1 MTERDETTS
10 HPESPVDV
18 IVVGAG
24 FAGLA
29 LLRSFRDECGL
40 TVTVI
45 EAGDDIGGVWH
56 WNRYPGARCDVD
68 STDYS
73 YSFSP
78 ELDATWDW
86 TERYATQP
94 EILSYIHRVAE
105 LYDLRRDI
113 TLGVRVTEAVYDER
127 TDLWVVRG
135 DDGSVVSGRYL
146 VMATGCL
153 SAVKRPDIPGVEDF
167 TGTVL
172 HTADWPKD
180 EVDLAGKRVGVIGTG
195 SSGIQVIPAIAP
207 VVAELVVFQRTP
219 TFSVPAHHHVL
230 TDADRTA
237 IRAELHARREQL
249 RRSSTGLSVPAN
261 PQSALEVTDEERRAH
276 YEQQWASAG
285 FGFLLA
291 YSDLLINPA
300 ANNTAADFIRG
311 KIAERVDDPAVAEL
325 LSPRGY
331 PYGAKRPCVDTGFYE
346 TFNRPN
352 VTLVDISAAPL
363 VKATERSLHTTT
375 SEYGLDVIIFATGFD
390 AMTGSLLRPDI
401 RGRGGQSLR
410 RHWKAGPLTYLGLA
424 TAGFPNMFL
433 VAGPGSPSLLGNVM
447 VSIEQHVEFLANMI
461 MSSREAGTPVIEAEP
476 AAEAEWVAHVNRA
489 AQGTL
494 YLAAASY
501 YLGAEV
507 PGKPRV
513 FMPYAGGLRRY
524 RRECDEVAADGYRG
538 FRRTPAS
545 DGR

>member
-1 MTERDETTS
+1 MTQRDRTTS
-10 HPESPVDV
+10 SPDSPVDV

-29 LLRSFRDECGL
+29 LLRSFRDERGL

-45 EAGDDIGGVWH
+45 EAGDDIGGVWY

-86 TERYATQP
+86 TERYAAQP

-113 TLGVRVTEAVYDER
+113 TLGVRVTEAVYDEQA
-127 TDLWVVRG
+127 DLWVVRG

-153 SAVKRPDIPGVEDF
+153 SAVKRPDLPGVEDF

-180 EVDLAGKRVGVIGTG
+180 KVDLVGKRVGVIGTG
-195 SSGIQVIPAIAP
+195 SSGIQVIPEIAP

-219 TFSVPAHHHVL
+219 TFSVPAHHYVL
-230 TDADRTA
+230 TDADRAA
-237 IRAELHARREQL
+237 IRTELPARRERL

-261 PQSALEVTDEERRAH
+261 PRSALEVTDEERQAY
-276 YEQQWASAG
+276 YEEQWNSAG

-291 YSDLLINPA
+291 YSDLLIDQA
-300 ANNTAADFIRG
+300 ANDTAADFIRG
-311 KIAERVDDPAVAEL
+311 KIAERVDDPATAAL
-325 LSPRGY
+325 LSPRTY

-352 VTLVDISAAPL
+352 VTLVDISASPL
-363 VKATERSLHTTT
+363 VKVTETSLHTTT
-375 SEYGLDVIIFATGFD
+375 SEYGLDVIVFATGFD

-401 RGRGGQSLR
+401 RGRGGQPLR
-410 RHWKAGPLTYLGLA
+410 QHWASGPLTYLGLA
-424 TAGFPNMFL
+424 SAGFPNMFV

-447 VSIEQHVEFLANMI
+447 VSIEQHVEFLADLI
-461 MSSREAGTPVIEAEP
+461 MSSRAAKTPVIEAEP
-476 AAEAEWVAHVNRA
+476 EAEAAWVAHVNRL

-524 RRECDEVAADGYRG
+524 RRECEEVAADGYRG
-538 FRRTPAS
+538 FRRTSTAE
-545 DGR
+545 GN